1 MKVYSDLSGQAL
13 AMYPS
18 AISDEYVT
26 RVIRFLND
34 QEQRFLV
41 RDSLFR
47 GMLQYAGVNGYDT
60 SVLRRFLYSMRG
72 AASTTDLSNTFSITI
87 GNQTYPFCIFDQDDF
102 TVEVD
107 QAENNSFQLKIRQIA
122 PASSG
127 SSPSGDLT
135 ITSLTP
141 SSVSVGSGNTTVYIA
156 GSNFTDSAAGY
167 FGATVLDTTFMSS
180 TTLVVVIPSY
190 LLASPSSSSVSV
202 VQGSQTSNSLD
213 FEVTAAPPVSISFY
227 AHNEGINTGGPFPY
241 GYVQR
246 GNTLVLAVS
255 AQGGNDTDFGLNV
268 SATNGVMFSLV
279 ASSDVQDSGGEP
291 SSIKY
296 SQTFLLVA
304 LNCPNVSTVI
314 TVSFSDSSAQSTLE
328 ASGCMLSVGEYRGI
342 AASSAFVTS
351 AQVFYPG
358 LADEAICGPMD
369 TVIAK
374 TLVVGFFVNWYD
386 NFSYGGT
393 INFPDTTSSTMVVIG
408 DSYLGWQRYHIT
420 SSIESAATITVVPSF
435 PPVNQLSI
443 LGVILKGA

>member
-26 RVIRFLND
+26 RVFRFLND

-41 RDSLFR
+41 RDKLFR
-47 GMLQYAGVNGYDT
+47 SVLQYAGVNGYDT
-60 SVLRRFLYSMRG
+60 SVLRRFFYSMRG
-72 AASTTDLSNTFSITI
+72 AASTTDLSNTFDIMI
-87 GNQTYPFCIFDQDDF
+87 GGQQYLGCVFDQDDF

-107 QAENNSFQLKIRQIA
+107 QAENNSFQLKIKQIA
-122 PASSG
+122 NNFSPAPALVITDLEPSFALAG
-127 SSPSGDLT
+127 SGD
-135 ITSLTP
+135 
-141 SSVSVGSGNTTVYIA
+141 TTVYIA
-156 GSNFTDSAAGY
+156 GSNFTAEAVGY
-167 FGATVLDTTFMSS
+167 FGVTALDTTFMSS
-180 TTLVVVIPSY
+180 TTLVVVIPSS
-190 LLASPSSSSVSV
+190 LIATPSSDVISV
-202 VQGSQTSNSLD
+202 VQGPQTSNGLD
-213 FEVTAAPPVSISFY
+213 FEVTSTPPVSISFY
-227 AHNEGINTGGPFPY
+227 AHNEGINTGALFQYSGPI
-241 GYVQR
+241 QL
-246 GNTLVLAVS
+246 GNALVLAVS
-255 AQGGNDTDFGLNV
+255 AQGGNAVDFGLNV
-268 SATNGVMFSLV
+268 SATNGVTFNLV
-279 ASSDVQDSGGEP
+279 AWSDVQDSGGVP
-291 SSIKY
+291 GPIKY

-304 LNCPNVSTVI
+304 LNCPNVSTAI

-328 ASGCMLSVGEYRGI
+328 SSGCMISVGEYRGI

-386 NFSYGGT
+386 NFSYGET

-443 LGVILKGA
+443 LGMVLKGA